1 MPLTMRCDG
10 VYDCDDHSDEKDC
23 DILGIN
29 DNTYRKEEPPVVRGQ
44 KTKIETSIIFEEIEH
59 IDELLMQM
67 KVRFRITLQWK
78 DSRLFF
84 RNLKYED
91 NMLSE
96 ASQKQIWIPTL
107 LFINS
112 VMNIKIS
119 ANDPKHIKV
128 NRMSDSTERE
138 NLGLNEDLYFP
149 GDQNTISLLAQYDE
163 HFRCSF
169 DMHFY
174 PFDVQTCSIKLMV
187 SETIKNQVSLTP
199 SNLQFSG
206 PKELLQFTVQDLDV
220 TMERN
225 NTLISWTLILR
236 RNPIGHLATT
246 YFPTLSII
254 IMALIT
260 LFINDSHFEAV
271 IMVALTC
278 MLVMYTLFQSIS
290 TYTPNTAYLTL
301 LDIWLIFGLSM
312 PFFVFMCEVSLELID
327 DSKIYQI
334 QVNGKNIQKELIGS
348 KRDNV
353 KKIIQVILPISTAV
367 FIVAYL
373 LVVIVSSYA

>member
-1 MPLTMRCDG
+1 
-10 VYDCDDHSDEKDC
+10 
-23 DILGIN
+23 
-29 DNTYRKEEPPVVRGQ
+29 
-44 KTKIETSIIFEEIEH
+44 
-59 IDELLMQM
+59 
-67 KVRFRITLQWK
+67 
-78 DSRLFF
+78 
-84 RNLKYED
+84 
-91 NMLSE
+91 
-96 ASQKQIWIPTL
+96 
-107 LFINS
+107 
-112 VMNIKIS
+112 
-119 ANDPKHIKV
+119 
-128 NRMSDSTERE
+128 
-138 NLGLNEDLYFP
+138 
-149 GDQNTISLLAQYDE
+149 
-163 HFRCSF
+163 
-169 DMHFY
+169 
-174 PFDVQTCSIKLMV
+174 MV

-225 NTLISWTLILR
+225 NSLISWTLILR